1 MKNKHPDIDLSF
13 PMLTYGKTETPLDLK
28 PLLYLGGAAL
38 NKKTAAIKIAQN
50 EVGDLVIDRIELV
63 QRLHS
68 NLVDDLARGGS
79 RFSVDNKVQCLRRF
93 FAWADRG
100 KLGLSLDSI
109 SDTFLQ
115 WADHQLHRIRI
126 ERTVS
131 ERSVYD
137 IASVTAT
144 LFDNVLNR
152 HASLIKE
159 TRIRKPRGK
168 GKLHT
173 SPVDKQNLQ
182 ESFAFGNT
190 LADICNSLTLE
201 ATRGPIPVLVSFRSG
216 QTLEQWCGLQA
227 QPRVAPNGVRPA
239 NLAKSAL
246 ARRAA
251 REAEPSSRTRV
262 GVLNLRIEAE
272 LLMFI
277 AQTGMNLQQAHTLRM
292 DQYHYTSHLD
302 GYQVRSY
309 KNRRHGEVIFE
320 IFSDYRDWFER
331 YLKWRN
337 SWFSDESETLLF
349 PLIRNSRIDDVAP
362 QFTCLIRIC
371 ASLSMT
377 MVRPAKLRGARV
389 NWLLRET
396 LDPKQ
401 TAELAQH
408 SVETLIRVY
417 ADPHPQLAMVEIA
430 RFHQQNDPVISP
442 PGPGSCV
449 QPIPEPISDI
459 PDESSRPDCINP
471 AGCLFC
477 THHRDIESEDHVWS
491 LSSFRHLKLLEL
503 ARYRPPVKPVHIKQ
517 PALITVERLTEKLK
531 FFEDSSSVRKDWVAE
546 AQARIREGDYHP
558 AWDGFIRLVEIHRE
572 DLHG

>member
-1 MKNKHPDIDLSF
+1 MTKLPDLDLSF

-28 PLLYLGGAAL
+28 PLLYVGGAAL
-38 NKKTAAIKIAQN
+38 YTKKAAIKIAQQ
-50 EVGDLVIDRIELV
+50 EVGDIVMDRIELV
-63 QRLHS
+63 RRLHS
-68 NLVDDLARGGS
+68 NLVDDLARGSS
-79 RFSVDNKVQCLRRF
+79 RFSVDNKIQCLRRF
-93 FAWADRG
+93 FAWADRE
-100 KLGLSLDSI
+100 KLGLSLGSI
-109 SDTFLQ
+109 SDTYLQ
-115 WADHQLHRIRI
+115 WADFQLHRIRI
-126 ERTVS
+126 ERSIS
-131 ERSVYD
+131 ERSAYD
-137 IASVTAT
+137 MASVTAT
-144 LFDNVLNR
+144 LFDKVLNR

-173 SPVDKQNLQ
+173 SKVDKQNLQ
-182 ESFAFGNT
+182 DCFAFGNA

-201 ATRGPIPVLVSFRSG
+201 ATRGPIPITVSFRSG
-216 QTLEQWCGLQA
+216 QKLERWCGLKA
-227 QPRVAPNGVRPA
+227 RPRVAPIGEHVE

-246 ARRAA
+246 
-251 REAEPSSRTRV
+251 PSHTEGDTVPSKRSRV

-277 AQTGMNLQQAHTLRM
+277 AQTGMNFQQAHTLRM
-292 DQYHYTSHLD
+292 DQFHYTSHLD

-320 IFSDYRDWFER
+320 VFSDYRVWLER
-331 YLKWRN
+331 YLQWRN
-337 SWFSDESETLLF
+337 AWFPDDTDTLLF
-349 PLIRNSRIDDVAP
+349 PLIRNSRLDGVAP
-362 QFTCLIRIC
+362 QFNCLLRVC
-371 ASLSMT
+371 ASLNIEI
-377 MVRPAKLRGARV
+377 VRPAKLRGARV

-396 LDPKQ
+396 LNPKQ

-417 ADPHPQLAMVEIA
+417 ADPHPQLAMVEIT
-430 RFHQQNDPVISP
+430 RFHQHNDPVISP

-449 QPIPEPISDI
+449 NPDPEPVSDI
-459 PDESSRPDCINP
+459 PDEASRPDCINA

-477 THHRDIESEDHVWS
+477 THHRDIESGDHVWS

-503 ARYRPPVKPVHIKQ
+503 SRFRPSVKPVHIKQ

-531 FFEDSSSVRKDWVAE
+531 FFENSSSVRKSWVAE

-558 AWDGFIRLVEIHRE
+558 AWDGFIRLVEIHEE
-572 DLHG
+572 DLYG

>member
-1 MKNKHPDIDLSF
+1 MDKQPDTDLSF
-13 PMLTYGKTETPLDLK
+13 PMLTYGKTETPWDLK

-38 NKKTAAIKIAQN
+38 NKKSAAIKIAQN
-50 EVGDLVIDRIELV
+50 EIGDLLIDRIELV

-79 RFSVDNKVQCLRRF
+79 RFSVENKVQCLRRF
-93 FAWADRG
+93 FAWADRE

-109 SDTFLQ
+109 SDTFLR
-115 WADHQLHRIRI
+115 WADHQLHRMRI
-126 ERTVS
+126 ERSVS
-131 ERSVYD
+131 QRTIYD
-137 IASVTAT
+137 TASLTAT
-144 LFDNVLNR
+144 MFDNVLNR

-173 SPVDKQNLQ
+173 SQVDKQNLE
-182 ESFAFGNT
+182 ESFTFGNL
-190 LADICNSLTLE
+190 LADVCNGLTLE
-201 ATRGPIPVLVSFRSG
+201 ATRGPLPVLVPFRTG
-216 QTLEQWCGLQA
+216 QVLEQWSHLPSR
-227 QPRVAPNGVRPA
+227 PRASQQ
-239 NLAKSAL
+239 SAAMARMSL
-246 ARRAA
+246 ARRTAW
-251 REAEPSSRTRV
+251 ESELSLRTRFP
-262 GVLNLRIEAE
+262 VLNLRIEAE

-309 KNRRHGEVIFE
+309 KNRRQGEVIFE
-320 IFSDYRDWFER
+320 IFSDYKDWFER

-337 SWFSDESETLLF
+337 AWFSDESETQLF
-349 PLIRNSRIDDVAP
+349 PLIRRSRIDGIAP
-362 QFTCLIRIC
+362 QFTCLTRIC
-371 ASLSMT
+371 TSLKIAL
-377 MVRPAKLRGARV
+377 VRPAKLRGTRV

-396 LDPKQ
+396 LNPKQ

-417 ADPHPQLAMVEIA
+417 ADPHPQLAMVEIT
-430 RFHQQNDPVISP
+430 RFHQQTDPVISP
-442 PGPGSCV
+442 PAPGSCV

-459 PDESSRPDCINP
+459 PDEASKPDCINA

-491 LSSFRHLKLLEL
+491 LSSF
-503 ARYRPPVKPVHIKQ
+503 
-517 PALITVERLTEKLK
+517 
-531 FFEDSSSVRKDWVAE
+531 SSSQTA
-546 AQARIREGDYHP
+546 
-558 AWDGFIRLVEIHRE
+558 
-572 DLHG
+572 

>member
-1 MKNKHPDIDLSF
+1 MDKLPDIDLSF
-13 PMLTYGKTETPLDLK
+13 PMLAYGKTETPWDLK

-38 NKKTAAIKIAQN
+38 YKKSAAIKIAQN
-50 EVGDLVIDRIELV
+50 EVGSLVLDRIELV

-68 NLVDDLARGGS
+68 NLVDDLVRGGS
-79 RFSVDNKVQCLRRF
+79 RFSVENKVQCLRRF
-93 FAWADRG
+93 FAWADRE

-109 SDTFLQ
+109 SYTFLQ
-115 WADHQLHRIRI
+115 WADHQLHRLRV
-126 ERTVS
+126 ERSVS

-168 GKLHT
+168 GKLYT
-173 SPVDKQNLQ
+173 SQVDKQNIE
-182 ESFAFGNT
+182 ESVVFGNL
-190 LADICNSLTLE
+190 LADVCDGLTLE
-201 ATRGPIPVLVSFRSG
+201 ATRGPLPVLIPLRTG
-216 QTLEQWCGLQA
+216 QVLEQWSHLPRPHSITRT
-227 QPRVAPNGVRPA
+227 QPQTAA
-239 NLAKSAL
+239 
-246 ARRAA
+246 AA
-251 REAEPSSRTRV
+251 RASLATRTAWEADLSLRTRFP
-262 GVLNLRIEAE
+262 VLNLRIEAE

-292 DQYHYTSHLD
+292 DQYHYTSYID

-320 IFSDYRDWFER
+320 IFSDYKDWFDR

-337 SWFSDESETLLF
+337 TWFPDESETQLF
-349 PLIRNSRIDDVAP
+349 PLIRKSRIDGVAP
-362 QFTCLIRIC
+362 QFNCLGRIC
-371 ASLSMT
+371 TSLKIAL
-377 MVRPAKLRGARV
+377 VRPAKLRGTRV

-396 LDPKQ
+396 LNPKK

-417 ADPHPQLAMVEIA
+417 ATPHPQLAMVEIT
-430 RFHQQNDPVISP
+430 RFHQKTDPIISP

-449 QPIPEPISDI
+449 QPLPEPISDI
-459 PDESSRPDCINP
+459 PDGASRPDCINA

-503 ARYRPPVKPVHIKQ
+503 TRYRPPDKPVHIKQ

-531 FFEDSSSVRKDWVAE
+531 FFEESSSVRKTWVAE
-546 AQARIREGDYHP
+546 AHARLREGDYHP
-558 AWDGFIRLVEIHRE
+558 AWDGFIRLFEIHRE
-572 DLHG
+572 DLHE

>member
-1 MKNKHPDIDLSF
+1 M
-13 PMLTYGKTETPLDLK
+13 
-28 PLLYLGGAAL
+28 
-38 NKKTAAIKIAQN
+38 
-50 EVGDLVIDRIELV
+50 IDRIELV
-63 QRLHS
+63 KRLHL

-93 FAWADRG
+93 FAWADRE

-115 WADHQLHRIRI
+115 WADHQLHRLRI

-144 LFDNVLNR
+144 LFDKVLNR

-173 SPVDKQNLQ
+173 SQVDKQNLQ
-182 ESFAFGNT
+182 DSFAFGNT

-201 ATRGPIPVLVSFRSG
+201 ATRGPIPVLVTFRSG
-216 QTLEQWCGLQA
+216 QKLEQWCGLQA
-227 QPRVAPNGVRPA
+227 RPRGAPNGVRPA
-239 NLAKSAL
+239 NLARIAL
-246 ARRAA
+246 ARRTA
-251 REAEPSSRTRV
+251 REAEPSLRTRI

-309 KNRRHGEVIFE
+309 KNRRNGEVIFE
-320 IFSDYRDWFER
+320 IFSDYRDWFEQ

-337 SWFSDESETLLF
+337 AWFSDESETLLF
-349 PLIRNSRIDDVAP
+349 PLIRNSRIDGVAP
-362 QFTCLIRIC
+362 QFNCLLRIC
-371 ASLSMT
+371 ASLNMT

-396 LDPKQ
+396 LNPKQ

-417 ADPHPQLAMVEIA
+417 AEPHPQLAMVEIS
-430 RFHQQNDPVISP
+430 RFHQKLIQPFHRQGQAPVCSLFLSP
-442 PGPGSCV
+442 
-449 QPIPEPISDI
+449 
-459 PDESSRPDCINP
+459 
-471 AGCLFC
+471 
-477 THHRDIESEDHVWS
+477 
-491 LSSFRHLKLLEL
+491 
-503 ARYRPPVKPVHIKQ
+503 
-517 PALITVERLTEKLK
+517 
-531 FFEDSSSVRKDWVAE
+531 
-546 AQARIREGDYHP
+546 
-558 AWDGFIRLVEIHRE
+558 
-572 DLHG
+572 